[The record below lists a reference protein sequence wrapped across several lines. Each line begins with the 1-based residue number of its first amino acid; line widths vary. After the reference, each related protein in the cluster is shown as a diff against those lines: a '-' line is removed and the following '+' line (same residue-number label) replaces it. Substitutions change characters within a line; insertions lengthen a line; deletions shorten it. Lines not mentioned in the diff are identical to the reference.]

1 MDSSDANGMSL
12 MRRVNLIFWFSYTL
26 PFVLASVCGVVCAV
40 PYGAPWY
47 VMVLVPVAVLFL
59 ALFVNFSNDYFDH
72 MSGIDRKVTDDR
84 MAAKRE
90 VLSSEAMEKLYWE
103 GNQFDTGLV
112 SERQGRAI
120 MAALVLIVLVL
131 AVPVILYSGW
141 PVIVLGLIGLT
152 GLLLHRAAGQP
163 RRPRPGRGGRGRFVP
178 DDVSVLVLRR
188 LRNRRARRGAVLGC
202 RGDTRRAHAP
212 DRLDVREQ
220 GPSGGGGGEINLSL
234 RLGEARTVT
243 LIRSAVI
250 VAYILVLLTCCFDL
264 LYLALFLTVPLARG
278 IFRTIRDAGEHW
290 SMRLV
295 PYSFGLAVTTEMLF
309 IVASAVSLL
318 VGPITLW

>member
-1 MDSSDANGMSL
+1 
-12 MRRVNLIFWFSYTL
+12 
-26 PFVLASVCGVVCAV
+26 
-40 PYGAPWY
+40 
-47 VMVLVPVAVLFL
+47 
-59 ALFVNFSNDYFDH
+59 
-72 MSGIDRKVTDDR
+72 
-84 MAAKRE
+84 
-90 VLSSEAMEKLYWE
+90 
-103 GNQFDTGLV
+103 
-112 SERQGRAI
+112 

-141 PVIVLGLIGLT
+141 PVIVLGLIGLMLAYFYT
-152 GLLLHRAAGQP
+152 APPVNLGARGLGEVAVA
-163 RRPRPGRGGRGRFVP
+163 
-178 DDVSVLVLRR
+178 VSFLMMCLCSFYVVSGTVEPAVALFSVVVGILVGLMR
-188 LRNRRARRGAVLGC
+188 LIDSMSANK
-202 RGDTRRAHAP
+202 AH
-212 DRLDVREQ
+212 LEM
-220 GPSGGGGGEINLSL
+220 GEINLSL

>member
-12 MRRVNLIFWFSYTL
+12 MRRVNLIFRFSYTL

-141 PVIVLGLIGLT
+141 PVIVLGLIGLMLAYFYT
-152 GLLLHRAAGQP
+152 APPVNLGARGLGEVAVA
-163 RRPRPGRGGRGRFVP
+163 
-178 DDVSVLVLRR
+178 VSFLMMCLCSFYVVSGTVEPAVALFSVVVGILVGLMR
-188 LRNRRARRGAVLGC
+188 LIDSMSANK
-202 RGDTRRAHAP
+202 AH
-212 DRLDVREQ
+212 LEM
-220 GPSGGGGGEINLSL
+220 GEINLSL

-250 VAYILVLLTCCFDL
+250 VAYVLVLLTCCFDL

-295 PYSFGLAVTTEMLF
+295 PYSFGLAVTTEILF

>member
-12 MRRVNLIFWFSYTL
+12 MRRVNLIFRFSYTL

-47 VMVLVPVAVLFL
+47 VMVLVPAAVLFL

-90 VLSSEAMEKLYWE
+90 VLSSE
-103 GNQFDTGLV
+103 V
-112 SERQGRAI
+112 
-120 MAALVLIVLVL
+120 VL

-141 PVIVLGLIGLT
+141 PVIVLGLIGLMLAYFYT
-152 GLLLHRAAGQP
+152 APPVNLGARGLGEVAVA
-163 RRPRPGRGGRGRFVP
+163 
-178 DDVSVLVLRR
+178 VSFLMMCLCSFYVVSGTVEPAVALFSVVVGILVGLMR
-188 LRNRRARRGAVLGC
+188 LIDSMSANK
-202 RGDTRRAHAP
+202 AH
-212 DRLDVREQ
+212 LEM
-220 GPSGGGGGEINLSL
+220 GEINLSL

-295 PYSFGLAVTTEMLF
+295 PYSFGLAVTTEILF